1 LETNGEP
8 KMPTNNRVVNIAY
21 FGNSHGAFL
30 KYFVDRFSKLTPK
43 IDTEP
48 FMPNGTS
55 HNLSVKYSGKVER
68 FAFEDPT
75 GQPVNNY
82 EFVEKNEPH
91 ILILIDEDSIFNYT
105 RFMFFRDADHEFV
118 GTSFKEAN
126 NLVTLSKE
134 FLKMYN
140 KKIKEVYNYDIS
152 TGKCP
157 KIIVRDFLKYFFLNP
172 NDNRAFIN
180 SKKTLKNINNKTF
193 CVNLSDIWHTEKF
206 IEKMKEASNQLGL
219 DLLLDEEAIS
229 LHKKFLSKRATNN
242 TFNRV
247 FEVIEHIV
255 QKKYYD
261 CTKLDLV
268 EQAYLSAWLEKN
280 NSFIQI
286 PHTREFFKDT
296 LEIIEYI
303 EFYPNHY
310 KAMNPNLP
318 MFNGIPNPFHLWS
331 LKK

>member
-1 LETNGEP
+1 
-8 KMPTNNRVVNIAY
+8 MSTNNRIVNIAY

-48 FMPNGTS
+48 FMHNGTS

-91 ILILIDEDSIFNYT
+91 ILILIDEESVFNYI
-105 RFMFFRDADHEFV
+105 RFHFLREADHEFV
-118 GTSFKEAN
+118 GTTFRETN
-126 NLVTLSKE
+126 NLVILSKE
-134 FLKMYN
+134 FIQMYN

-157 KIIVRDFLKYFFLNP
+157 KIIIRDFFKLTFLNP
-172 NDNRAFIN
+172 SDNRVLIS
-180 SKKTLKNINNKTF
+180 SKKTLKNINDKTF
-193 CVNLSDIWHTEKF
+193 CINLSEIWNTGKF
-206 IEKMKEASNQLGL
+206 IKKMKEASDLLNL
-219 DLLLDEEAIS
+219 DLVLNEEAIS
-229 LHKKFLSKRATNN
+229 LHKKFLSKRVTHN

-247 FEVIEHIV
+247 FEIIEHIM

-261 CTKLDLV
+261 CSKLDIA
-268 EQAYLSAWLEKN
+268 EQAYLSMWIEKN
-280 NSFIQI
+280 KSFIQV
-286 PHTREFFKDT
+286 PNTREFFKDT
-296 LEIIEYI
+296 LEIVEYI